1 MTKLRFIKDD
11 SLVMKEYI
19 EYCPSYLATK
29 IITIRLNMSKVKEN
43 YRKKNVAPQCRLC
56 HETEENTEH
65 MLVCSM
71 IEPETINVSGL
82 KQTDNFNIWK
92 NIVHRVDIFEKRIE
106 ERKTGITRDRGSTAG
121 LNDLSSKLPKASK
134 SADTD

>member
-1 MTKLRFIKDD
+1 
-11 SLVMKEYI
+11 
-19 EYCPSYLATK
+19 
-29 IITIRLNMSKVKEN
+29 
-43 YRKKNVAPQCRLC
+43 
-56 HETEENTEH
+56 

-106 ERKTGITRDRGSTAG
+106 EIERQELQEIEDQMQ
-121 LNDLSSKLPKASK
+121 D
-134 SADTD
+134 